1 MIFRHK
7 ENKYIQLTVSLDLY
21 EMLDYIERG
30 FNPSINDLRGRFIEL
45 QVFKNLLQS
54 NVHTELL
61 VTRNNRKFYSIK
73 LNVETKKIYIEPL
86 NKDSL

>member
-1 MIFRHK
+1 
-7 ENKYIQLTVSLDLY
+7 
-21 EMLDYIERG
+21 LDYIERG

-54 NVHTELL
+54 KVYTGLL
-61 VTRNNRKFYSIK
+61 VTKNNRKFYSIR
-73 LNVETKKIYIEPL
+73 LNAETKKIYIEPL